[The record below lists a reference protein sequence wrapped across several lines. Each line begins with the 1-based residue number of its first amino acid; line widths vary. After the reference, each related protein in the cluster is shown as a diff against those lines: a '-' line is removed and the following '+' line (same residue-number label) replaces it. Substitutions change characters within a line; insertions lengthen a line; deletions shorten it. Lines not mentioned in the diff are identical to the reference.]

1 MPLPAAAA
9 AAAGRAAL
17 LRGVGGHARGAARR
31 PSLSTTSSSSPSWAW
46 ASSPLQRR
54 WAQVHDVR
62 FVATTQAPRRV
73 LDKYRDKL
81 DRKARDEGLA
91 GIDQLKAAYA
101 DRIREQRKAD
111 AISVPGLDQLLA
123 ADGLGPSDAAAVPE
137 AAPASTTATTTTT
150 TPKND
155 NSNNPSSPGGPQSS
169 GAGDGQITP
178 LSEILDLPKARA
190 LPVAELT
197 SLWRRQHAGVADSIC
212 AVVPAAT
219 YAGMEALA
227 RLRPQFVLPV
237 PHPDAGAEVHFL
249 QWTFDAAT
257 RTATVLFTQLAE
269 YKARGEFAQPHTTAT
284 HYTDL
289 AAGGD
294 GGDGGGV
301 VLMRGIV
308 DGRRGVKVAD
318 AQWLLMCLQRFYGGG
333 GGGGRDVAAA
343 GTDERA
349 AERRKLLEWFGTGDE
364 RFSIEKLLEE
374 TERLG

>member
-9 AAAGRAAL
+9 ASAAGRAVAPAL
-17 LRGVGGHARGAARR
+17 LRDVGCHAPGAARR
-31 PSLSTTSSSSPSWAW
+31 PALSSAW
-46 ASSPLQRR
+46 TVPCRPRHHALQRR

-101 DRIREQRKAD
+101 DRIRQQRRAD

-123 ADGLGPSDAAAVPE
+123 ADGLGPSDAAA
-137 AAPASTTATTTTT
+137 AAPETSEAGVASTTTA
-150 TPKND
+150 KD
-155 NSNNPSSPGGPQSS
+155 NNNNNNNNNPSPAPQSS
-169 GAGDGQITP
+169 GGGGQITP
-178 LSEILDLPKARA
+178 LSEILDLAKART

-197 SLWRRQHAGVADSIC
+197 ALWRRRHASVADSIC

-237 PHPDAGAEVHFL
+237 PHPDQGAEVHFL

-257 RTATVLFTQLAE
+257 RTSTVLFTQLAE
-269 YKARGEFAQPHTTAT
+269 YRARGEFAQPHTTAT

-289 AAGGD
+289 AGTGA
-294 GGDGGGV
+294 GGV
-301 VLMRGIV
+301 VLMRGVV

-318 AQWLLMCLQRFYGGG
+318 AQWLLMCLQRFYGGW
-333 GGGGRDVAAA
+333 DVAAE
-343 GTDERA
+343 GGSGSSPVTDERA
-349 AERRKLLEWFGTGDE
+349 AERRKLLEWFGTGDQ